1 MTNQKSGFR
10 RDFSHLRALTAR
22 HVKLYFKDKQTFL
35 TSLITP
41 LILVALFATFLRSV
55 YVDSLALALGEV
67 KLPDKLVNGF
77 VAGWMVSSILGTS
90 SVTIA
95 FCSQTLMVADKAEKR
110 VEDFRITP
118 VKPAV
123 LSLSYFFATVFST
136 LLVCSACFAVG
147 LVYIAISGWYLSFLD
162 ILSAIGCLLL
172 CAAFGSL
179 LAMIVESFL
188 SRMGAASAVATL
200 VSSLYGFVCGAYM
213 PISQFSSA
221 IANFVALVPG
231 THGVTLFRQAFM
243 NGAIE
248 EMGKYAPAEAIE
260 GVKEGFD
267 NVLYLFGR
275 EIPAYAHY
283 LVLGGA
289 VVVLTVVFLLVVRL
303 TSRKKN

>member
-1 MTNQKSGFR
+1 MTERKNGFR
-10 RDFSHLRALTAR
+10 RDMAHLRALTAR

-55 YVDSLALALGEV
+55 YVDSLALALGGV
-67 KLPDKLVNGF
+67 TLPKKLVNGF

-90 SVTIA
+90 AVTIA

-110 VEDFRITP
+110 LEDFRITP
-118 VKPAV
+118 VKATV
-123 LSLSYFFATVFST
+123 LSFSYFLATLFST
-136 LLVCSACFAVG
+136 LLVCSVCFAVG
-147 LVYIAISGWYLSFLD
+147 LVYIAVSGWYLSVLD
-162 ILSAIGCLLL
+162 ILSAVGCLVL
-172 CAAFGSL
+172 CTAFGSL
-179 LAMIVESFL
+179 LAMIIESFL
-188 SRMGAASAVATL
+188 SRVGAASAVASL

-221 IANFVALVPG
+221 IANFVALIPG

-248 EMGKYAPAEAIE
+248 EMGKYASAEVVQ

-267 NVLYLFGR
+267 NTLSLFGHT
-275 EIPAYAHY
+275 IPTYAHY
-283 LVLGGA
+283 LVLVGT
-289 VVVLTVVFLLVVRL
+289 VLVLTGIFWLVIRR
-303 TSRKKN
+303 TSRKQK